1 MAWSFYDKNGNVK
14 QAAAGA
20 LVPSCSMYDTG
31 GVVVA
36 TGAWTKLNLNTIRN
50 QSVSTMGSTANN
62 QIVIPTTGTYLVS
75 GGFAANVSAMAAGT
89 ELIGAV
95 WVNGATVA
103 ASASQ
108 VMAATTNAPGNKT
121 THILNLNAGDV
132 VATYVWNNAVASV
145 TTYGNLDVV
154 KIDGAISVPVAYPA
168 SFVGLEIAYA
178 TVTAPV
184 ALNATATDV
193 ISSGAITY
201 DGVSAIW
208 IDFAAQSMQFSTG
221 TAVGD
226 NANLRILVDG
236 VDVSGQVWLAQAT
249 VAATTSLSYFPI
261 RLGFKY
267 TPSAGSHTIKISGIK
282 NAAGASTVQIIA
294 GTGAASNAAAQ
305 LRITKVS

>member
-1 MAWSFYDKNGNVK
+1 MPWSFYDKNGNVK

-75 GGFAANVSAMAAGT
+75 GGFAANVSGMAAGT

-95 WVNGATVA
+95 WVNGAGVA

-108 VMAATTNAPGNKT
+108 VMAAATNAPGNKT

-132 VATYVWNNAVASV
+132 VGTYVWNNAAASV

-154 KIDGAISVPVAYPA
+154 KIDGAVSVPVAYPA
-168 SFVGLEIAYA
+168 SLVGQELAY
-178 TVTAPV
+178 VTNTGV
-184 ALNATATDV
+184 ALNTTATDV
-193 ISSGAITY
+193 ISSGAITF
-201 DGVSAIW
+201 DGTSAIW
-208 IDFAAQSMQFSTG
+208 IEYQAEAMQFSTG
-221 TAVGD
+221 SAVGD
-226 NANLRILVDG
+226 TANLKVLVDG
-236 VDVSGQVWLAQAT
+236 VDVSGFLWFHQVL
-249 VAATTSLSYFPI
+249 VPATTTLTYLPVRI
-261 RLGFKY
+261 AYRY
-267 TPSAGSHTIKISGIK
+267 TPTAGSHTIKISGIK
-282 NAAGASTVQIIA
+282 SNAGATVVVLGGSGA
-294 GTGAASNAAAQ
+294 GTNGLCQ
-305 LRITKVS
+305 LRITKAT